1 MKVLIVGASGLI
13 GSAIA
18 ARLAS
23 EGHEIVA
30 VARHPPQNS
39 FPSATWVALDLAR
52 ATDPNDW
59 TAVLAGI
66 EAVVNCAGVQQDGPG
81 DSTAGVHTSGPA
93 ALFRACERQ
102 GIRRVIHLSAVGV
115 DREAPTQFSRS
126 KIAGDQT
133 LMALDLDWVIL
144 RPSVVIGRAA
154 YGGSALLR
162 GLASLPVMPL
172 MPETAPLQ
180 IVHLDDLVDTVIFF
194 LAPGAPARQ
203 TIEVVGPRR
212 YAFEEVVAL
221 FRKWMRWPPAYQLR
235 TPPWLAG
242 LIYRLGDFA
251 ALLGWRP
258 PVRSTAQR
266 EMVRGAVGDP
276 GQLTKLTGIKPR
288 DLEMALAREPASVQ
302 ERWFSRLYLLK
313 PAVFVILP
321 LFWIATAIV
330 SLGPGRERGIQ
341 LVMEGGV
348 SRALATF
355 LTISGG
361 LSDLVIGI
369 AIAVRRTSRLGLYAA
384 FLISVVYA
392 IIGTILVPRLWFDPL
407 GPMLKIGPIMVF
419 HLVALAVLEDR

>member
-1 MKVLIVGASGLI
+1 MKVLVVGASGLI

-39 FPSATWVALDLAR
+39 FPSAAWVALDLAR

-66 EAVVNCAGVQQDGPG
+66 EAVVNCAGVLQDGPG

-93 ALFRACERQ
+93 ALFRACQRQ

-194 LAPGAPARQ
+194 LAQAPPPGKRSKSSARAV
-203 TIEVVGPRR
+203 TRS
-212 YAFEEVVAL
+212 
-221 FRKWMRWPPAYQLR
+221 RKLSHCFGNGC
-235 TPPWLAG
+235 AG
-242 LIYRLGDFA
+242 H
-251 ALLGWRP
+251 P
-258 PVRSTAQR
+258 
-266 EMVRGAVGDP
+266 
-276 GQLTKLTGIKPR
+276 
-288 DLEMALAREPASVQ
+288 
-302 ERWFSRLYLLK
+302 
-313 PAVFVILP
+313 
-321 LFWIATAIV
+321 
-330 SLGPGRERGIQ
+330 
-341 LVMEGGV
+341 
-348 SRALATF
+348 
-355 LTISGG
+355 
-361 LSDLVIGI
+361 
-369 AIAVRRTSRLGLYAA
+369 
-384 FLISVVYA
+384 LIS
-392 IIGTILVPRLWFDPL
+392 F
-407 GPMLKIGPIMVF
+407 
-419 HLVALAVLEDR
+419 ALHPGWQD